1 MQITEIDPQRNERL
15 RDGGDDGGVWIRH
28 GIQQL
33 AADSVILLDIDEKQP
48 PLLPSAMDGR
58 VPVTLPG
65 DSMLLDG
72 GHERIR
78 SSTQHTLT
86 NCADLIANCAA
97 AGRTRGGGT
106 IDVRGD
112 TGDAGWPQRGHTRRE
127 SGRTV
132 AS

>member
-1 MQITEIDPQRNERL
+1 
-15 RDGGDDGGVWIRH
+15 
-28 GIQQL
+28 
-33 AADSVILLDIDEKQP
+33 
-48 PLLPSAMDGR
+48 
-58 VPVTLPG
+58 
-65 DSMLLDG
+65 MLLDG

-86 NCADLIANCAA
+86 NCADLIANCADLIANCAA
-97 AGRTRGGGT
+97 AGRTRGEGT